1 MCGDQAQTKMP
12 YCIWPYYPNS
22 PHLSRRYLCLT
33 IYLYMK
39 KIVLL
44 ITDFLEYLEL
54 EKGRSQATL
63 RNYDFYLKRFSRWA
77 KNPAA
82 GSITTDT
89 IHKYR
94 LWLNRYQNPE
104 NKQQLS
110 VKTQNYHLIALRSF
124 LKFLAR
130 RDVQSMPAEKIELAR
145 QQTREV
151 DFIDGDDVERL
162 LGAPFKSGAAPII
175 KLRDKAI
182 LETLF
187 STGLRVSELTKLT
200 REIVKGAKDEFTI
213 RGKGGKLR
221 IVFLSDSAKDAIKR
235 YLDKR
240 TDVAGA
246 LFVSHDRAQKSE
258 KRKEH
263 SGNALTPRSI
273 QRIVEKYA
281 RVAGITKKITPHTL
295 RHSFATDLLAN
306 GADIRAVQAM
316 LGHESITT
324 TQIYTHVTD
333 KRLKDVYRAFH
344 GKSRKH

>member
-1 MCGDQAQTKMP
+1 MP
-12 YCIWPYYPNS
+12 K
-22 PHLSRRYLCLT
+22 LST
-33 IYLYMK
+33 
-39 KIVLL
+39 L

-54 EKGRSQATL
+54 EKGRSPATV
-63 RNYDFYLKRFSRWA
+63 RNYDFYLKRFSQWA
-77 KNPAA
+77 KNPVP
-82 GSITTDT
+82 GSITTDA
-89 IHKYR
+89 IRNYR
-94 LWLNRYQNPE
+94 LWLNRYQNPK

-110 VKTQNYHLIALRSF
+110 TKTQNYHLIALRSF

-130 RDVQSMPAEKIELAR
+130 RDVQSLPAEKIELAR

-187 STGLRVSELTKLT
+187 STGLRVSELTRLE
-200 REIVKGAKDEFTI
+200 REVVKGAKDEFTI

-240 TDVAGA
+240 TDVEAA

-258 KRKEH
+258 ARKE
-263 SGNALTPRSI
+263 STSRALTPRSV
-273 QRIVEKYA
+273 QRIVA
-281 RVAGITKKITPHTL
+281 RCASAAGLTREITPHTL
-295 RHSFATDLLAN
+295 RHSFATDLLSN

-344 GKSRKH
+344 GKSRK